1 MGMWRLDPQ
10 AYKKWS
16 TYKPEG
22 STPKKV
28 AAKAVAIA
36 KGKPDRF
43 DYALRM
49 FGRAAA
55 RRQLKANATAEEKTQ
70 FLLDRTA
77 ENEKLDAA
85 EARRRGRA
93 VVQRGVAEANR
104 NMLRGGGSIN
114 SAQDAIRNA
123 FASGW

>member
-1 MGMWRLDPQ
+1 MGMWRLDPN

-16 TYKPEG
+16 TFKPEG

-28 AAKAVAIA
+28 AEKAIAIA
-36 KGKPDRF
+36 KKGSDRY

-55 RRQLKANATAEEKTQ
+55 RRPLKANATAEEKTQ
-70 FLLDRTA
+70 YLLDRTA
-77 ENEKLDAA
+77 EDDKLNVA
-85 EARRRGRA
+85 EVRRRSRA

-114 SAQDAIRNA
+114 SAQDAIRSA
-123 FASGW
+123 FSTGW